1 MAQGLQ
7 LGLGIPLWA
16 GYAVSTLMVIPL
28 VIFGM
33 KALAKLQVWT
43 TPLWL
48 LAMLVLPLMAVG
60 AYVGRPAYLEDQL
73 R

>member
-1 MAQGLQ
+1 
-7 LGLGIPLWA
+7 
-16 GYAVSTLMVIPL
+16 MVIPL

-48 LAMLVLPLMAVG
+48 VLFVIPMVYLLIKHPDAVEG
-60 AYVGRPAYLEDQL
+60 FFTHFPRPGRHQRARVSP